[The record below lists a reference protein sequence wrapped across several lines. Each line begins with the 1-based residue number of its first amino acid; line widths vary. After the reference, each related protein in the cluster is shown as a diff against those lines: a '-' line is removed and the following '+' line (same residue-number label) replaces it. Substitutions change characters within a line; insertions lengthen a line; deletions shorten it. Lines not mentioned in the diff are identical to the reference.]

1 VVNQIFN
8 LASKKIKNIMILNNT
23 IINIPDLGSLN
34 ITLKD
39 FNLHYLTID
48 TNKKLVDLKDNNTL
62 EFSLTDV
69 TGELNASYYYIFDPP
84 VIADVGDF
92 YWIFRNTSFST

>member
-1 VVNQIFN
+1 
-8 LASKKIKNIMILNNT
+8 MILNNT
-23 IINIPDLGSLN
+23 ILNIPDLGSLN
-34 ITLKD
+34 ITIKD

-48 TNKKLVDLKDNNTL
+48 TTKKLVDLKENNTL

-69 TGELNASYYYIFDPP
+69 RGEFNASYYYIFDPP

-92 YWIFRNTSFST
+92 YWIFNDTSFST